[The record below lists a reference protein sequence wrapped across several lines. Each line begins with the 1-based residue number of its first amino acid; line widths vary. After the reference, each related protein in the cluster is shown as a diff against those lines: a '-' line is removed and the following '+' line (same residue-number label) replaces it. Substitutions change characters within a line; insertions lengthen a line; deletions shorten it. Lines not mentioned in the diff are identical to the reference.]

1 MDALSPLQRAAAQQH
16 DSIVTT
22 PTESSGEAPRAPTRE
37 VELKAV
43 VEDMRAARHAVE
55 AAGGRLVF
63 SGRLEDRRYDTR
75 DRALVARDLVVRL
88 RIYRTATSVTAHL
101 DWKGPTQVVE
111 GFKVREELTTGI
123 TDPDAL
129 ASMLEHLG
137 YAVVR
142 EIDRDIAQ
150 YAIGDTTIRFERYPR
165 MDTLVEVEGSP
176 EGIERVI
183 AITGIPRSAFSALR
197 LPDFV
202 RAYET
207 RTGVR
212 AALCQRE
219 LSGDYR
225 YSVRN
230 A

>member
-1 MDALSPLQRAAAQQH
+1 MSMSEEAAAQ
-16 DSIVTT
+16 
-22 PTESSGEAPRAPTRE
+22 PTRE

-43 VEDMRAARHAVE
+43 VEDMRAARHAIE
-55 AAGGRLVF
+55 AKGARLVF

-75 DRALVARDLVVRL
+75 DRALIARDHVLRL
-88 RIYRTATSVTAHL
+88 RIYRTEKSVAAHL
-101 DWKGPTQVVE
+101 DWKGPTQVE
-111 GFKVREELTTGI
+111 GGFKVREELTSGI

-129 ASMLEHLG
+129 AAMLEHLG

-150 YAIGDTTIRFERYPR
+150 YGLGDTMIRFERYPR

-176 EGIERVI
+176 EGIDA
-183 AITGIPRSAFSALR
+183 AIEALGIPRESFTSER
-197 LPDFV
+197 LADFV

-212 AALCQRE
+212 AALCTRE

-225 YSVRN
+225 YSVKN

>member
-1 MDALSPLQRAAAQQH
+1 MS
-16 DSIVTT
+16 T
-22 PTESSGEAPRAPTRE
+22 PEEPGTQPTRE

-43 VEDMRAARHAVE
+43 VEDMRAARHAIE
-55 AAGGRLVF
+55 AKGARLVF
-63 SGRLEDRRYDTR
+63 TGRLEDRRYDTR
-75 DRALVARDLVVRL
+75 DRALIAKDHVLRL
-88 RIYRTATSVTAHL
+88 RTYRTEKSVTAHL
-101 DWKGPTQVVE
+101 DWKGPTQVE
-111 GFKVREELTTGI
+111 GGFKVREELTSGI

-129 ASMLEHLG
+129 AAILEHLG

-150 YAIGDTTIRFERYPR
+150 YGLGDTMIRFERYPR

-176 EGIERVI
+176 DGIEK
-183 AITGIPRSAFSALR
+183 AIEALGIPRSAFTTER
-197 LPDFV
+197 LADFV
-202 RAYET
+202 RAYEA

-212 AALCQRE
+212 AALCARE

-225 YSVRN
+225 YTLKN

>member
-1 MDALSPLQRAAAQQH
+1 MTTSDEPTAA
-16 DSIVTT
+16 
-22 PTESSGEAPRAPTRE
+22 RPTRE

-43 VEDMRAARHAVE
+43 VEDMRAARHAIE
-55 AAGGRLVF
+55 AKGARLTF

-75 DRALVARDLVVRL
+75 DRALVAKDLVLRL
-88 RIYRTATSVTAHL
+88 RTYRTEKSVHAHL
-101 DWKGPTQVVE
+101 DWKGPTQFEE

-129 ASMLEHLG
+129 AAILEHLG

-150 YAIGDTTIRFERYPR
+150 YGLGDTMIRFERYPR

-176 EGIERVI
+176 DGIAAAI
-183 AITGIPRSAFSALR
+183 AALGIPRDAFTTDR
-197 LPDFV
+197 LADFV

-212 AALCQRE
+212 AALCNRE

-225 YSVRN
+225 YSVKN

>member
-1 MDALSPLQRAAAQQH
+1 MTTSDESQTAQQ
-16 DSIVTT
+16 
-22 PTESSGEAPRAPTRE
+22 GAQPTRE

-43 VEDMRAARHAVE
+43 VDDMRAARHAIE
-55 AAGGRLVF
+55 ARGARLVF

-75 DRALVARDLVVRL
+75 DRALVASDFVLRL
-88 RIYRTATSVTAHL
+88 RTYRTEKSVNAHL
-101 DWKGPTQVVE
+101 DWKGPTQLE
-111 GFKVREELTTGI
+111 GGFKIREELTTGI

-129 ASMLEHLG
+129 AAILEHLG

-150 YAIGDTTIRFERYPR
+150 YELGDTMIRFERYPR

-176 EGIERVI
+176 AGIEA
-183 AITGIPRSAFSALR
+183 AIEALDIPRSAFCTDR

-202 RAYET
+202 RAYEA

-212 AALCQRE
+212 AALCSRE

-225 YSVRN
+225 YSVKN